1 MADETIL
8 LKIEVDNDK
17 AQKNIT
23 EQTRKVDLLK
33 DANKKLLK
41 ENKELSKQGSVTAK
55 QRSENSKQIALN
67 RSKIAES
74 NTTIRDSIKALKT
87 QQNSYGA
94 MKVRLKEVSQAI
106 DRVDLSTEVGQ
117 RRVKKLREE
126 QNKLNTALK
135 EGEAQGGS
143 FSRNVGNYTNS
154 LKGLEDAIKELKT
167 SQNELD
173 ITTKEGKEEYK
184 QINNQINIYE
194 TNIKNVTKSTTS
206 FTSNIKNAVKE
217 SGAFGGALDG
227 LGSVFKASPIGILV
241 TVLGG
246 LVAAFSKTE
255 KGAKFFAIAGEVVN
269 SVFSELVGLI
279 GTLASGLIDLFSN
292 PVDNLKK
299 FGEGIK
305 TYIIDQFKIVVDGLG
320 LLGESIS
327 LLFAGEFTKAAET
340 AGQGLKKIYVDT
352 NPLVQVTK
360 VLTEKTIE
368 LTGEI
373 VENTKKTIKNASA
386 RFDLERSILNTQKT
400 IAKQIKEEERLNK
413 IADDATLSLN
423 KQKKA
428 NEDYEVALN
437 KRLGTEL
444 TLLKQQEQILQV
456 DVDRLKSAKIGGQE
470 LLDARQILTDK
481 QIEIS
486 QKETEQ
492 QQSLYD
498 QQQRGRQTNQDQWEQ
513 DLDFI
518 IDIGS
523 KRADKLKEQSEDEN
537 LSLFEREQA
546 LKQYQEAVKG
556 VQKGIINSFEESGL
570 SEKEFNRLLGIRDP
584 EQLAKEIRKL
594 EELSEVENNR
604 LKEGIETFITS
615 EQEKTEAL
623 KYFSKARTKQVD
635 KEVEEEKKRRSKL
648 ADYTI
653 SVASNIFRAVGSFL
667 KQGSAEQKAFAI
679 ADATINT
686 YAGVTKALK
695 ETTDFTPTQSLRFAN
710 AAAVGI
716 TGFAQVAKIAS
727 TSPSGG
733 SGGGGASI
741 TPPSSGAGAATPQIS
756 TNAIDQQLQ
765 QQEALIAATNNI
777 GMSISVTEINDVQ
790 QSVNISEQTAT
801 I

>member
-8 LKIEVDNDK
+8 LKIKVDNDK
-17 AQKNIT
+17 AQKDIE

-33 DANKKLLK
+33 EANKKLLK

-74 NTTIRDSIKALKT
+74 NTTIRDSIKALKA

-106 DRVDLSTEVGQ
+106 DKVDLSTEAGQ
-117 RRVKKLREE
+117 RKVKKLREE

-135 EGEAQGGS
+135 DGEAQGGS

-227 LGSVFKASPIGILV
+227 LTSVFKASPIGILV

-255 KGAKFFAIAGEVVN
+255 KGAKVFAIAGAAIN
-269 SVFSELVGLI
+269 TVFNELVGLLGSI
-279 GTLASGLIDLFSN
+279 PTLFSELSLEDIGN
-292 PVDNLKK
+292 S
-299 FGEGIK
+299 IK
-305 TYIIDQFKIVVDGLG
+305 TYLIDQVKLVLKGFE
-320 LLGESIS
+320 LLGSAFVK
-327 LLFAGEFTKAAET
+327 LFEGDFSGAIDSAGE
-340 AGQGLKKIYVDT
+340 GLKTLYIDS

-360 VLTEKTIE
+360 VLTEKTID
-368 LTGEI
+368 LTKNI
-373 VENTKKTIKNASA
+373 VDNTNKTIENASA
-386 RFDLERSILNTQKT
+386 RFDLERSILSTQKT

-444 TLLKQQEQILQV
+444 TLLEQQEKILQA
-456 DVDRLKSAKIGGQE
+456 DVDILENAKIGGQE

-492 QQSLYD
+492 QQAVYD
-498 QQQRGRQTNQDQWEQ
+498 QQQRDRQINQDQWEQ

-518 IDIGS
+518 IDIGLR
-523 KRADKLKEQSEDEN
+523 RAEQLKKQSEDES
-537 LSLFEREQA
+537 LSLFERTQA
-546 LKQYQEAVKG
+546 LKQYTEAIKG
-556 VQKGIINSFEESGL
+556 VQEGIINSFEESGL
-570 SEKEFNRLLGIRDP
+570 SEEEFNRLLGIRDP
-584 EQLAKEIRKL
+584 EQLAEEIRKL

-604 LKEGIETFITS
+604 LKEGLQEFIIA
-615 EQEKTEAL
+615 EQEKTEAQRS
-623 KYFSKARTKQVD
+623 FSEARIKQVD
-635 KEVEEEKKRRSKL
+635 KEVKEETKRRSKL

-653 SVASNIFRAVGSFL
+653 NLASNVFRSVGSFL

-733 SGGGGASI
+733 GGAGGASI

>member
-1 MADETIL
+1 MADEIIL

-17 AQKNIT
+17 AQKDIEEQTKLITQLKKANKDLSKEGKKDT
-23 EQTRKVDLLK
+23 EQYAKNQAEIQKLNSARRQNIKLVSSEKGSLNELR
-33 DANKKLLK
+33 ANLAKLTTQRNATNASTKEGSDEFKRLTSEIKKQ
-41 ENKELSKQGSVTAK
+41 N
-55 QRSENSKQIALN
+55 
-67 RSKIAES
+67 
-74 NTTIRDSIKALKT
+74 DSIKEA
-87 QQNSYGA
+87 
-94 MKVRLKEVSQAI
+94 EQA
-106 DRVDLSTEVGQ
+106 
-117 RRVKKLREE
+117 
-126 QNKLNTALK
+126 
-135 EGEAQGGS
+135 GGD
-143 FSRNVGNYTNS
+143 FRRNVGNYGS
-154 LKGLEDAIKELKT
+154 
-167 SQNELD
+167 
-173 ITTKEGKEEYK
+173 
-184 QINNQINIYE
+184 
-194 TNIKNVTKSTTS
+194 
-206 FTSNIKNAVKE
+206 
-217 SGAFGGALDG
+217 ALDG
-227 LGSVFKASPIGILV
+227 LKGSFAGVTGQSEGFGSALGGLGNVFKASPIGILV
-241 TVLGG
+241 TVLAG

-279 GTLASGLIDLFSN
+279 GTLANGLIDLFSD
-292 PVDNLKK
+292 PVANLKK

-305 TYIIDQFKIVVDGLG
+305 TYIIDQFKLVIDGLG

-373 VENTKKTIKNASA
+373 VDNTKKTIENASA
-386 RFDLERSILNTQKT
+386 RFDLERSILSTQKT

-444 TLLKQQEQILQV
+444 TLLEQQEKILQS
-456 DVDRLKSAKIGGQE
+456 DVDRLKNAKIGGQE

-492 QQSLYD
+492 QQAVYD
-498 QQQRGRQTNQDQWEQ
+498 QQQRDRQINQDQWEQ

-518 IDIGS
+518 IDIGLR
-523 KRADKLKEQSEDEN
+523 RAEQLKKQSEDES
-537 LSLFEREQA
+537 LSLFERTQA
-546 LKQYQEAVKG
+546 LKQYTEAIKG
-556 VQKGIINSFEESGL
+556 VQEGIINSFEESGL

-584 EQLAKEIRKL
+584 EQLAEEIRKL

-604 LKEGIETFITS
+604 LKEGLQEFIIA
-615 EQEKTEAL
+615 EQEKTEAQRS
-623 KYFSKARTKQVD
+623 FSEARIKQVD
-635 KEVEEEKKRRSKL
+635 KEVKEETKRRSKL

-733 SGGGGASI
+733 GGGGGASI
-741 TPPSSGAGAATPQIS
+741 TTPSSGAGSSTPQIS

-790 QSVNISEQTAT
+790 QSVNISEQIAT